1 MLKYLHWFK
10 SKQNIWFIP
19 KPTFENSHFKL
30 FFLRSYLN
38 IKINKTTMKILNQ
51 QALFVVICLLF
62 GKAISVCNTCIDS
75 GHHKSEPG
83 PENSLFDVVS
93 SQLYIVW

>member
-1 MLKYLHWFK
+1 
-10 SKQNIWFIP
+10 
-19 KPTFENSHFKL
+19 
-30 FFLRSYLN
+30 
-38 IKINKTTMKILNQ
+38 MKILNQ